1 MIFAKIPSD
10 NLNNRPLQSRKTP
23 ILKNTV
29 FSIKPSRIMNKI
41 YKTNGIFFDRC
52 FEHFWINVIDR
63 NIAIS

>member
-29 FSIKPSRIMNKI
+29 FSIKPSRVMNKI
-41 YKTNGIFFDRC
+41 YKTNGIFL
-52 FEHFWINVIDR
+52 IDVS
-63 NIAIS
+63 NTSGLMLLTEI